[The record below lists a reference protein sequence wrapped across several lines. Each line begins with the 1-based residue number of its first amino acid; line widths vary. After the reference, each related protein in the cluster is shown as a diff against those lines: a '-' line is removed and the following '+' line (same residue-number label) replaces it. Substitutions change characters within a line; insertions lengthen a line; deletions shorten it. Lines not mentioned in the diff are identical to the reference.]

1 MKYWQ
6 NELAAKEDTTKAIYE
21 KNFADFLRFINKN
34 PDELIVQR
42 QQDLLNPDIKIQR
55 RIESQTNQIEELKQT
70 IVRDNEYISSILS
83 LLYDNKGK
91 WETRENIKL
100 GDKFIKLWQEA
111 KDVQLIHMVDFLNKR
126 DRYIPYVDILEELTK
141 TLENILK
148 PYEELKKTRKSQNKS
163 MP

>member
-1 MKYWQ
+1 M
-6 NELAAKEDTTKAIYE
+6 
-21 KNFADFLRFINKN
+21 
-34 PDELIVQR
+34 
-42 QQDLLNPDIKIQR
+42 
-55 RIESQTNQIEELKQT
+55 
-70 IVRDNEYISSILS
+70 S